1 MGQQAKRAVV
11 VGAVGSTEVV
21 MDAFAEAQD
30 WEVALVVTL
39 PLELSSRHS
48 DFVDLGPQAEAL
60 GAEILRTGKT
70 NDHETL
76 AAIREARP
84 DYIFVVG
91 WSQLC
96 GSDFLGIRPG
106 KVIGYHPAALPRL
119 RGRAALPWTILLD
132 EKITAGSLFWME
144 EGTDD
149 GDILAQSYFHLAPDE
164 TAAQLY
170 EKHMMA
176 LREMLDQSLPL
187 LAEDIEPRRVQD
199 ERYATWAAKRTAQDG
214 LIDWKDDA
222 VAVDRLVRAVGR
234 PYPGAFTNAGED
246 RLVIWKSEPVSG
258 ARLHHA
264 APGQIVERDGDE
276 LTVQTGSG
284 LLRILEWESDSGKSP
299 RMHAILGRGD

>member
-1 MGQQAKRAVV
+1 MEQRTKRAVV

-21 MDAFAEAQD
+21 LDAFAQAQG

-48 DFVDLGPQAEAL
+48 DFVDLGPQAETL
-60 GAEILRTGKT
+60 GAEVFRTGKT
-70 NDHETL
+70 NDPQTL
-76 AAIREARP
+76 DAIREARP

-96 GSDFLGIRPG
+96 GSEFLGIRPG

-170 EKHMMA
+170 EKHMVA
-176 LREMLDQSLPL
+176 LREMLEQCLPL
-187 LAEDIEPRRVQD
+187 LADGNEPRRVQD
-199 ERYATWAAKRTAQDG
+199 ERYATWAAKRTARDG
-214 LIDWKDDA
+214 LIDWKADA
-222 VAVDRLVRAVGR
+222 AAIDRLVRAVGR
-234 PYPGAFTNAGED
+234 PYPGAFTNVGGD
-246 RLVIWKSEPVSG
+246 RLVIWSSEPVLG
-258 ARLHHA
+258 GRLHHA
-264 APGQIVERDGDE
+264 APGQIVEREGDR

-284 LLRILEWESDSGKSP
+284 LLRILEWECDSVKP
-299 RMHAILGRGD
+299 LRMHEILGRDD

>member
-1 MGQQAKRAVV
+1 MRAVV

-21 MDAFAEAQD
+21 LNAFAEAED
-30 WEVALVVTL
+30 WDVALVVTL
-39 PLELSSRHS
+39 PLELKERHS

-60 GAEILRTGKT
+60 GAAVLRVAKT
-70 NDHETL
+70 NVPETL
-76 AAIREARP
+76 DAIREARP

-96 GSDFLGIRPG
+96 GPDFLAIRPG

-164 TAAQLY
+164 TAAELY
-170 EKHMMA
+170 DKHMVA
-176 LREMLDQSLPL
+176 LRQMLDESLPI
-187 LAEDIEPRRVQD
+187 LAAGREPRQKQD
-199 ERYATWAAKRTAQDG
+199 ERYATWAAKRTARDG
-214 LIDWKDDA
+214 LIDWRDDA
-222 VAVDRLVRAVGR
+222 RAIDRLVRAVGR
-234 PYPGAFTNAGED
+234 PYPGAFTHAGQGK
-246 RLVIWKSEPVSG
+246 LTIWKSEPVGG
-258 ARLHHA
+258 ANLHHA
-264 APGQIVERDGDE
+264 APGQIVARAGDT

-284 LLRILEWESDSGKSP
+284 LLRALEWESENEKTP
-299 RMHAILGRGD
+299 LMHAILGRDV

>member
-1 MGQQAKRAVV
+1 MKRAVV
-11 VGAVGSTEVV
+11 VGAVGSTQVV
-21 MDAFAEAQD
+21 LDAFAAAQG

-48 DFVDLGPQAEAL
+48 DFVDLGPQAETL
-60 GAEILRTGKT
+60 GAEVLRTGKT
-70 NDHETL
+70 NDPETL
-76 AAIREARP
+76 DAIREARP

-96 GSDFLGIRPG
+96 GGDFLAICPR
-106 KVIGYHPAALPRL
+106 KIIGYHPAALPRL

-176 LREMLDQSLPL
+176 LREMLDQSLPV
-187 LAEDIEPRRVQD
+187 LAEGNEPRRMQD
-199 ERYATWAAKRTAQDG
+199 ERYATWAAKRTARDG
-214 LIDWKDDA
+214 LIDWKNDA

-234 PYPGAFTNAGED
+234 PYPGAFTSVGED
-246 RLVIWKSEPVSG
+246 RFVIWESEPAAGSM
-258 ARLHHA
+258 LHHA
-264 APGQIVERDGDE
+264 APGQIVERDGDT
-276 LTVQTGSG
+276 LLVQTGSG
-284 LLRILEWESDSGKSP
+284 LLRILEWESESGKPP

>member
-1 MGQQAKRAVV
+1 MRAVV

-21 MDAFAEAQD
+21 LDAFAEAED

-39 PLELSSRHS
+39 PLELKERHS

-60 GAEILRTGKT
+60 GAAVLRAAKT
-70 NDHETL
+70 NVPETL
-76 AAIREARP
+76 NAIREAQP

-96 GSDFLGIRPG
+96 GPDFLAIRPG

-164 TAAQLY
+164 TAAELY
-170 EKHMMA
+170 DKHMVA
-176 LREMLDQSLPL
+176 LRQMLDESLPI
-187 LAEDIEPRRVQD
+187 LAAGREPRQKQD
-199 ERYATWAAKRTAQDG
+199 ERYATWAAKRTPRDG
-214 LIDWKDDA
+214 LIDWRDDA
-222 VAVDRLVRAVGR
+222 RTIDRLVRAVGR
-234 PYPGAFTNAGED
+234 PYPGAFTHAGQGK
-246 RLVIWKSEPVSG
+246 LTIWKSEPVGG
-258 ARLHHA
+258 ANLHHA
-264 APGQIVERDGDE
+264 APGQIVAREGDT
-276 LTVQTGSG
+276 LTIQTGSG
-284 LLRILEWESDSGKSP
+284 LLRLLEWESEKEKTP
-299 RMHAILGRGD
+299 LMHAILGRGV

>member
-21 MDAFAEAQD
+21 LDAFAEAQG

-39 PLELSSRHS
+39 PLDLSSRHS

-60 GAEILRTGKT
+60 GSEVLRTGKT
-70 NDHETL
+70 NDPDTL
-76 AAIREARP
+76 DAIREARP

-96 GSDFLGIRPG
+96 GSDFLAIRPG

-199 ERYATWAAKRTAQDG
+199 ERYATWAAKRTARDG

-246 RLVIWKSEPVSG
+246 RLVIWKCEPVSG

-264 APGQIVERDGDE
+264 GPGQVVERDGDT

-284 LLRILEWESDSGKSP
+284 LLRLLEWESDSGKPP

>member
-1 MGQQAKRAVV
+1 MRAVV

-21 MDAFAEAQD
+21 LDAFAEAED

-39 PLELSSRHS
+39 PLELKERHS

-60 GAEILRTGKT
+60 GAAVLRAAKT
-70 NDHETL
+70 NVPETL
-76 AAIREARP
+76 DAIREAQP

-96 GSDFLGIRPG
+96 GSDFLAIRPG

-164 TAAQLY
+164 TAAELY
-170 EKHMMA
+170 DKHMVA
-176 LREMLDQSLPL
+176 LRQMLDENLPI
-187 LAEDIEPRRVQD
+187 LAAGREPRRRQD
-199 ERYATWAAKRTAQDG
+199 ERYATWAAKRTARDG
-214 LIDWKDDA
+214 LIDWRDDA
-222 VAVDRLVRAVGR
+222 TIIDRLVRAVGR
-234 PYPGAFTNAGED
+234 PYPGAFTHAGQGK
-246 RLVIWKSEPVSG
+246 LTIWKSEPVGG
-258 ARLHHA
+258 ANLHHA
-264 APGQIVERDGDE
+264 APGQIVAREGDT
-276 LTVQTGSG
+276 LTIQTGSG
-284 LLRILEWESDSGKSP
+284 LLRLLEWECENERLP
-299 RMHAILGRGD
+299 LMHAILGRDV

>member
-1 MGQQAKRAVV
+1 MEQRTKRAVV

-21 MDAFAEAQD
+21 LEAFAQAQG

-48 DFVDLGPQAEAL
+48 DFVDLGPQAETL
-60 GAEILRTGKT
+60 GAEVLRTGKT
-70 NDHETL
+70 NDPQTL
-76 AAIREARP
+76 DAIREARP

-96 GSDFLGIRPG
+96 GSELLAIRPG

-170 EKHMMA
+170 EKHMVA
-176 LREMLDQSLPL
+176 LREMLEQSLPL
-187 LAEDIEPRRVQD
+187 LADGNEPRRVQD
-199 ERYATWAAKRTAQDG
+199 ERYATWAAKRTARDG
-214 LIDWKDDA
+214 LIDWNADA
-222 VAVDRLVRAVGR
+222 AAIDRLVRAVGR
-234 PYPGAFTNAGED
+234 PYPGAFTNVGGD
-246 RLVIWKSEPVSG
+246 RLVIWSSEPVLG
-258 ARLHHA
+258 GRLHHA
-264 APGQIVERDGDE
+264 APGQIVERDGDR

-284 LLRILEWESDSGKSP
+284 LLRILEWECDSVKPP
-299 RMHAILGRGD
+299 RMHEILGRDD

>member
-1 MGQQAKRAVV
+1 MRAVV

-21 MDAFAEAQD
+21 LNAFAEAED
-30 WEVALVVTL
+30 WDVALVVTL
-39 PLELSSRHS
+39 PLELKERHS

-60 GAEILRTGKT
+60 GAAVLRAAKT
-70 NDHETL
+70 NVPETL
-76 AAIREARP
+76 DAIREARP

-96 GSDFLGIRPG
+96 GPDFLAIRPG

-164 TAAQLY
+164 TAAELY
-170 EKHMMA
+170 DKHMVA
-176 LREMLDQSLPL
+176 LCQMLDESLPI
-187 LAEDIEPRRVQD
+187 LAAGREPRQKQD
-199 ERYATWAAKRTAQDG
+199 ERYATWAAKRTARDG
-214 LIDWKDDA
+214 LIDWRDDA
-222 VAVDRLVRAVGR
+222 RAIDRLVRAVGR
-234 PYPGAFTNAGED
+234 PYPGAFTHAGQGK
-246 RLVIWKSEPVSG
+246 LTIWKSEPVGG
-258 ARLHHA
+258 ANLHHA
-264 APGQIVERDGDE
+264 APGQIVARAGDT

-284 LLRILEWESDSGKSP
+284 LLRVLEWESENEKTP
-299 RMHAILGRGD
+299 LMHAILGRDV